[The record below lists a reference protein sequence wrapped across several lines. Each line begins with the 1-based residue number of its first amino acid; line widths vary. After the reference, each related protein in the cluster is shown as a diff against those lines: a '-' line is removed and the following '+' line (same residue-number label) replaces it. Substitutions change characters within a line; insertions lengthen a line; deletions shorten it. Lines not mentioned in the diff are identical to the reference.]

1 MFFFTNQLGKR
12 TYCGRKIADEPAII
26 SSWDRRNYT
35 RLRRWRRTLP
45 LNYCLYLSRSRE
57 AASLLVK
64 MVFGCFFLGLFTFFI
79 VCSCCVHQTCNFFF
93 FFGAGVVWLAPCA
106 GDASLR
112 FLLLACA
119 VSLSFLKRFLLH
131 VHCSFFLFV
140 EKLWSYWN
148 GFMQNKIF
156 FLDIYIFWRVICLW
170 RFIFF
175 IG

>member
-64 MVFGCFFLGLFTFFI
+64 MVFGCFSLGLFTFFI
-79 VCSCCVHQTCNFFF
+79 VCSCCVHQTCNFFLFLAQVLSGWLPAPEMLRWGFYCLHVQCPFAFSKGFYCMCTALF
-93 FFGAGVVWLAPCA
+93 FFL
-106 GDASLR
+106 LR
-112 FLLLACA
+112 SCDLIEMVLCKIKF
-119 VSLSFLKRFLLH
+119 SF
-131 VHCSFFLFV
+131 
-140 EKLWSYWN
+140 
-148 GFMQNKIF
+148 
-156 FLDIYIFWRVICLW
+156 
-170 RFIFF
+170 
-175 IG
+175 